1 MDKLARRIFAAS
13 AVLSLTGC
21 GLQPATPA
29 AQSLEQSISRRTPA
43 VDKTEFFANGR
54 NIRFTRNGGA
64 ATNFFIKGVDYAPSP
79 ICSGS
84 IGNPLG
90 NNESALWQRDLPQ
103 LRNLGAN
110 AVKVYNV
117 DLNVGPIDR
126 FLTAAYNGG
135 NQPVYV
141 VLSIFF
147 PGAAALNSGAVA
159 DLANQY
165 KRLASTYGASPAV
178 LGFSIGSEVNA
189 DNLVT
194 QPAFWQG
201 MNAIADG
208 ARQGLQQAGA
218 RKIITT
224 SMVDGYNGDTKI
236 WNPISYGE
244 QYGFKID
251 AWGINVYR
259 GKSFAR
265 ANLWTQA
272 QQYTTKPF
280 LLGEWGAPEAY
291 HPNGDP
297 NKAVEW
303 PAGKVATMTD
313 YISGLDKDLYQNSTA
328 NGGVNSGGFIFEWSD
343 EWWKAE
349 KGDNCSH
356 LPNGVV
362 NKNFPDGF
370 NDEGWYGLN
379 SIAVGNPNVLTQRPA
394 FATLQID
401 WSTQ

>member
-13 AVLSLTGC
+13 AVLSLTAC

-178 LGFSIGSEVNA
+178 LGISIGSEVNA

-224 SMVDGYNGDTKI
+224 SMVDGYNGDTR
-236 WNPISYGE
+236 S
-244 QYGFKID
+244 
-251 AWGINVYR
+251 GIRSPTASSTGSRSTPGASTSTAASRLQEPTSGRKPNSTPPNRSCSASGVR
-259 GKSFAR
+259 PKRTIPMA
-265 ANLWTQA
+265 TP
-272 QQYTTKPF
+272 TKP
-280 LLGEWGAPEAY
+280 W
-291 HPNGDP
+291 NGRRA
-297 NKAVEW
+297 K
-303 PAGKVATMTD
+303 
-313 YISGLDKDLYQNSTA
+313 S
-328 NGGVNSGGFIFEWSD
+328 
-343 EWWKAE
+343 
-349 KGDNCSH
+349 
-356 LPNGVV
+356 
-362 NKNFPDGF
+362 
-370 NDEGWYGLN
+370 
-379 SIAVGNPNVLTQRPA
+379 RR
-394 FATLQID
+394 
-401 WSTQ
+401 